1 MEITDFHCHVI
12 RVALKKSEGEA
23 CVKIAREAVELWTR
37 KKKRLAPAEFP
48 EPLKEPSGVFV
59 TITERGELRGCIGHP
74 YPGGSLLENL
84 IDSAIAACQ
93 DPRFPALGEG
103 ELKDIEIEVSILTTP
118 ELIKRQDALENYEK
132 FIETGKD
139 GLIIVA
145 GFKSGLLLPQVATE
159 YKMNAKQFLD
169 CLLAKAGLRK
179 DDAEKARRYKFRA
192 QIFRENKR

>member
-1 MEITDFHCHVI
+1 MT
-12 RVALKKSEGEA
+12 LKKSDGEA
-23 CVKIAREAVELWTR
+23 CAKIAREAVELWTR
-37 KKKRLAPAEFP
+37 KKKKLALAKFP
-48 EPLKEPSGVFV
+48 EALKEPSGVFV

-74 YPGGSLLENL
+74 YPEGALLENL
-84 IDSAIAACQ
+84 IDSAIAACD

-103 ELKDIEIEVSILTTP
+103 ELKDIELEISILTTP
-118 ELIKRQDALENYEK
+118 ELIKRQDVLENYEK

-169 CLLAKAGLRK
+169 CLLAKAGLRRSE
-179 DDAEKARRYKFRA
+179 AEKVRIYKFQA